1 MISLEEFRED
11 YINDIN
17 LSALE
22 NSEHPTDSFIDEMT
36 NTLIDDFS
44 LINGLDKCFYSFN
57 KGTKA
62 FKSMQIDAGYLDLS
76 ANVVDLLFADYN
88 PDEINTI
95 TNDFI
100 NSKSQLMTNYMENIL
115 KQYFSNAEDSNPAV
129 QLAYSILNNLSSIN
143 KIHLIIISTNKLS
156 NRVKTIY
163 RDDFI
168 FNNYKFKVELDVIDI
183 QMIYNSRLKDFKKE
197 PVVINTREFGFNGI
211 QCIKAD
217 IGASDYE
224 AYLAIVPGKFL
235 CDIYEKYGPRLLES
249 NVRSFLN
256 AKGAVNKGIR
266 GTILN
271 EKNKFF
277 TYNNGISTIA
287 KDIKTEMIPNQGLTI
302 TEFNDFQIIN
312 GGQTTASLASAD
324 IKDKAPLD
332 NIYVQMKLT
341 IVKEDDP
348 EFVHNISKY
357 ANSQNK
363 VTAADLNSNHQFYI
377 KMEEFSRKTYAPPVN
392 NQPYQT
398 LWFFERAR
406 GQYDQPKMSMSK
418 AEREKYARL
427 NPKNQKFTKTDL
439 AKYLNSAAMKPYAV
453 SKGAQLNLVDFQTDL
468 EAQWTKYK
476 LSFNELF
483 YKDLISKAILFKTI
497 EKIISDQDW
506 YIENKAYRAQ
516 LVTYSF
522 SKLIYEVKK
531 NGNMEIDYKSIWD
544 KQSVP
549 QYLINEIKK
558 ISKLCFD
565 AFNDPNR
572 TFNNIGEYAKR
583 KDCWNSIREK
593 NYSLLEETLD
603 SLITK
608 EEKKIEAISAKKDE
622 KLNNSIMQEVEIFQ
636 LGTNYWNRVKQLG
649 LEQGILNGK
658 DVEFIDFAIKYCSGI
673 VMGMSPTQTKAI
685 FEIKDKLEQNGI
697 K

>member
-17 LSALE
+17 LSAIE
-22 NSEHPTDSFIDEMT
+22 NSEHPTDAFIDEMT
-36 NTLIDDFS
+36 DTLIDDFS

-62 FKSMQIDAGYLDLS
+62 FKNMQIDAGYLDLP
-76 ANVVDLLFADYN
+76 ANVVDFLIADYN
-88 PDEINTI
+88 PDEISTI

-100 NSKSQLMTNYMENIL
+100 NTKSQLMINFMENVL

-156 NRVKTIY
+156 TRVKTIY
-163 RDDFI
+163 RDDFV

-197 PVVINTREFGFNGI
+197 PVVINTSDFGFKGI

-271 EKNKFF
+271 ERNKFF
-277 TYNNGISTIA
+277 TYNNGISTVA
-287 KDIKTEMIPNQGLTI
+287 KDIKTEMIPNQGLVI

-363 VTAADLNSNHQFYI
+363 VTAADLNSNHPFYI

-418 AEREKYARL
+418 AEREKYTRL

-453 SKGAQLNLVDFQTDL
+453 SRGAQLNLVDFQTDL
-468 EAQWTKYK
+468 ESQWSKDK

-522 SKLIYEVKK
+522 AKLIHEVKK
-531 NGNMEIDYKSIWD
+531 NGNMEIDYKTIWD

-549 QYLINEIKK
+549 QYLIDEIVK

-572 TFNNIGEYAKR
+572 TFNNIGEYTKR
-583 KDCWNSIREK
+583 KDCWNSIKDK
-593 NYSLLEETLD
+593 NYTLSEETLD

-622 KLNNSIMQEVEIFQ
+622 KLNNSVMQEVEIFQ
-636 LGTNYWNRVKQLG
+636 LGTNYWTRVKQLG
-649 LEQGILNGK
+649 IEQGILNGK
-658 DVEFIDFAIKYCSGI
+658 DIEFIDFAIKYCSGM
-673 VMGMSPTQTKAI
+673 VMGMSPAQTKII

>member
-11 YINDIN
+11 YINEIN
-17 LSALE
+17 LTAVE
-22 NSEHPTDSFIDEMT
+22 NSEHQPDAFIDEMSD
-36 NTLIDDFS
+36 TLIEDFS
-44 LINGLDKCFYSFN
+44 IINGLDKCFYSFN

-62 FKSMQIDAGYLDLS
+62 FKNMQIDGGYLDLP
-76 ANVVDLLFADYN
+76 ANVVDLLIADYN
-88 PDEINTI
+88 AEEITTI
-95 TNDFI
+95 TNEFI
-100 NSKSQLMTNYMENIL
+100 NSKSQLMINYFENVL
-115 KQYFSNAEDSNPAV
+115 KGYFANAEDSNEAV
-129 QLAYSILNNLSSIN
+129 QLAYSILNNIDSIN
-143 KIHLIIISTNKLS
+143 KIHLVIISTNKLS
-156 NRVKTIY
+156 TRVKTI
-163 RDDFI
+163 DFPD
-168 FNNYKFKVELDVIDI
+168 FVYNNRKFKVELDVIDI

-197 PVVINTREFGFNGI
+197 PVVINTKDFGFKGI

-217 IGASDYE
+217 IGTSDYE
-224 AYLAIVPGKFL
+224 AYLAIVPCKFL

-271 EKNKFF
+271 ERNKFF
-277 TYNNGISTIA
+277 TYNNGISTVA
-287 KDIKTEMIPNQGLTI
+287 KNIKTEMIHNEGLYI

-363 VTAADLNSNHQFYI
+363 VTAADLNSNHPFYV

-418 AEREKYARL
+418 AEREKYTKL

-468 EAQWTKYK
+468 EAQWNKDK
-476 LSFNELF
+476 LMFNELF

-497 EKIISDQDW
+497 EKVISDQDW

-531 NGNMEIDYKSIWD
+531 NGNMELDYKTIWD

-549 QYLINEIKK
+549 QYLIDEIIK

-572 TFNNIGEYAKR
+572 TFNNIGEYTKR
-583 KDCWNSIREK
+583 KDCWTTIKDK
-593 NYSLLEETLD
+593 NYTLSED
-603 SLITK
+603 TIESLISK

-622 KLNNSIMQEVEIFQ
+622 KLNNSVMQEVEIFQ
-636 LGTNYWNRVKQLG
+636 LGTDYWNRVKKLG
-649 LEQGILNGK
+649 LEQGIINGK
-658 DVEFIDFAIKYCSGI
+658 DVEFIDFAIKYCNGL
-673 VMGMSPTQTKAI
+673 VMGMSPAQTKII
-685 FEIKDKLEQNGI
+685 FEIKQKLEENGI

>member
-17 LSALE
+17 LSAIE
-22 NSEHPTDSFIDEMT
+22 NSEHPTDAFIDEMT
-36 NTLIDDFS
+36 DTLIDDFS

-62 FKSMQIDAGYLDLS
+62 FKNMQIDAGYLDLP
-76 ANVVDLLFADYN
+76 ANVVDFLIADYN
-88 PDEINTI
+88 PDEISTI

-100 NSKSQLMTNYMENIL
+100 NTKSQLMINYMENVL

-156 NRVKTIY
+156 TRVKTIY
-163 RDDFI
+163 RDDFV

-183 QMIYNSRLKDFKKE
+183 QMIYNSKLKDFKKE
-197 PVVINTREFGFNGI
+197 PVVINTSDFGFKGI

-271 EKNKFF
+271 ERNKFF
-277 TYNNGISTIA
+277 TYNNGISTVA
-287 KDIKTEMIPNQGLTI
+287 KDIKTEMIPNQGLVI

-324 IKDKAPLD
+324 IKDKAQLD

-363 VTAADLNSNHQFYI
+363 VTAADLNSNHPFYI

-418 AEREKYARL
+418 AEREKYTRL

-439 AKYLNSAAMKPYAV
+439 AKYLNSAAMKPYVV
-453 SKGAQLNLVDFQTDL
+453 SRGAQLNLVDFQTDL
-468 EAQWTKYK
+468 ESQWSKDK

-522 SKLIYEVKK
+522 AKLIHEVKK
-531 NGNMEIDYKSIWD
+531 NGNMEIDYKTIWD

-549 QYLINEIKK
+549 QYLIDEIVK
-558 ISKLCFD
+558 ISKVCFD

-572 TFNNIGEYAKR
+572 TFNNIGEYTKR
-583 KDCWNSIREK
+583 KDCWNSIKDK
-593 NYSLLEETLD
+593 NYTLSEETLD

-622 KLNNSIMQEVEIFQ
+622 KLNNSVMQEVEIFQ
-636 LGTNYWNRVKQLG
+636 LGTNYWTRVKQLG
-649 LEQGILNGK
+649 TEQGILNRK
-658 DVEFIDFAIKYCSGI
+658 DIEFIEFAIKYCSGM
-673 VMGMSPTQTKAI
+673 VMGMSPAQTKII
-685 FEIKDKLEQNGI
+685 FEIKEKLEQNGI

>member
-17 LSALE
+17 LSAIE
-22 NSEHPTDSFIDEMT
+22 NSEHPTDAFIDEMT
-36 NTLIDDFS
+36 DMLIDDFS

-62 FKSMQIDAGYLDLS
+62 FKNMQIDAGYLDLP
-76 ANVVDLLFADYN
+76 ANVVDFLIADYN
-88 PDEINTI
+88 PDEISTI

-100 NSKSQLMTNYMENIL
+100 NTKSQLMINYMENVL

-156 NRVKTIY
+156 TRVKTIY
-163 RDDFI
+163 RDDFV

-197 PVVINTREFGFNGI
+197 PVVINTSDFGFKGI

-271 EKNKFF
+271 ERNKFF
-277 TYNNGISTIA
+277 TYNNGISTVA
-287 KDIKTEMIPNQGLTI
+287 KDIKTEMIPNQGLVI

-341 IVKEDDP
+341 IAKEDDP

-363 VTAADLNSNHQFYI
+363 VTAADLNSNHPFYI

-418 AEREKYARL
+418 AEREKYTRL

-439 AKYLNSAAMKPYAV
+439 AKYLNSSAMKPYAV
-453 SKGAQLNLVDFQTDL
+453 SRGAQLNLVDFQTDL
-468 EAQWTKYK
+468 ESQWSKDK

-522 SKLIYEVKK
+522 AKLIHEVKK
-531 NGNMEIDYKSIWD
+531 NGNMEIDYKTIWD

-549 QYLINEIKK
+549 QYLIDEIVK
-558 ISKLCFD
+558 ISKVCFD

-572 TFNNIGEYAKR
+572 TFNNIGEYTKR
-583 KDCWNSIREK
+583 KDCWNSIKDK
-593 NYSLLEETLD
+593 NYTLSEETLD

-608 EEKKIEAISAKKDE
+608 EEKKIEAIRAKKDE
-622 KLNNSIMQEVEIFQ
+622 KLNNSVMQEVEIFQ
-636 LGTNYWNRVKQLG
+636 LGTNYWTRVKQLG
-649 LEQGILNGK
+649 TEQGILNGK
-658 DVEFIDFAIKYCSGI
+658 DIEFIDFAIKYCSGM
-673 VMGMSPTQTKAI
+673 VMGMSLAQTKII
-685 FEIKDKLEQNGI
+685 FEIKEKLEQNGI

>member
-17 LSALE
+17 LSAIE
-22 NSEHPTDSFIDEMT
+22 NSEHPTDVFIDEMT
-36 NTLIDDFS
+36 DTLIDDFS

-62 FKSMQIDAGYLDLS
+62 FKNMQIDAGYLDLP
-76 ANVVDLLFADYN
+76 ANVIDFLIADYN
-88 PDEINTI
+88 AAEINTI

-100 NSKSQLMTNYMENIL
+100 NSKSQLMLNYMENVL

-129 QLAYSILNNLSSIN
+129 QLAYSILNNISSIN

-156 NRVKTIY
+156 TRVKTIY

-197 PVVINTREFGFNGI
+197 PVVINTTEFGFRGI

-287 KDIKTEMIPNQGLTI
+287 KNVKTEMIPNQGLMI

-324 IKDKAPLD
+324 IKDKASLD

-348 EFVHNISKY
+348 EFIHNISKY

-363 VTAADLNSNHQFYI
+363 VTAADLNSNHPFYI

-406 GQYDQPKMSMSK
+406 GQYDQPKMNMSK
-418 AEREKYARL
+418 SEREKYVRL

-439 AKYLNSAAMKPYAV
+439 AKYLNSAAMKPYSV
-453 SKGAQLNLVDFQTDL
+453 SRGAQLNLVDFQMDL
-468 EAQWTKYK
+468 EALWNKDK

-483 YKDLISKAILFKTI
+483 YKELVSKAILFKTI
-497 EKIISDQDW
+497 EKIISEQDW

-522 SKLIYEVKK
+522 SKLIYEVNK

-549 QYLINEIKK
+549 QYLIAEIIK
-558 ISKLCFD
+558 ISKLCFEV
-565 AFNDPNR
+565 FNDPNR
-572 TFNNIGEYAKR
+572 TFNNIGEYTKR
-583 KDCWNSIREK
+583 KDCWNSIKDK
-593 NYSLLEETLD
+593 NYTLSEETLE

-622 KLNNSIMQEVEIFQ
+622 KLNISVIQEVEIFQ
-636 LGTNYWNRVKQLG
+636 LGINYWNRVKYLG

-658 DVEFIDFAIKYCSGI
+658 DVEFIDFAIKYCNGMVKGI
-673 VMGMSPTQTKAI
+673 SPAQTKII
-685 FEIKDKLEQNGI
+685 FDIKEKLEQNGI

>member
-1 MISLEEFRED
+1 MISLEEFRDD
-11 YINDIN
+11 YINEIN
-17 LSALE
+17 LTAVE
-22 NSEHPTDSFIDEMT
+22 NSEHQTDAFIDEISD
-36 NTLIDDFS
+36 TLIEDFAI
-44 LINGLDKCFYSFN
+44 INGLEKCFYLFN
-57 KGTKA
+57 KGTRMYKN
-62 FKSMQIDAGYLDLS
+62 MQIDGGYLDLP
-76 ANVVDLLFADYN
+76 ANVVDLLIADYN
-88 PDEINTI
+88 SAELTTI
-95 TNDFI
+95 TNGFI
-100 NSKSQLMTNYMENIL
+100 NSKSQLMINYFENVL
-115 KQYFSNAEDSNPAV
+115 KGYFSNAEDSNEAV
-129 QLAYSILNNLSSIN
+129 QLAYSILNNLDSIN
-143 KIHLIIISTNKLS
+143 KIHLVIISTNKLS
-156 NRVKTIY
+156 TSVKTIDY
-163 RDDFI
+163 PDFI
-168 FNNYKFKVELDVIDI
+168 YNNKKFKVELDVIDI
-183 QMIYNSRLKDFKKE
+183 QMIYNSKLKDFKKE
-197 PVVINTREFGFNGI
+197 PVVINTIDFGFKGI

-217 IGASDYE
+217 IGISNYE

-271 EKNKFF
+271 ERDKFF
-277 TYNNGISTIA
+277 TYNNGISTVA
-287 KDIKTEMIPNQGLTI
+287 KNIKTEIVPNEGLYI

-324 IKDKAPLD
+324 IKDKASLD

-363 VTAADLNSNHQFYI
+363 VTAADLNSNHPFYV

-418 AEREKYARL
+418 AEREKYAKL

-453 SKGAQLNLVDFQTDL
+453 SRGAQLNLVDFQTDL
-468 EAQWTKYK
+468 ETQWNKDK
-476 LSFNELF
+476 LMFNELF

-497 EKIISDQDW
+497 ERVISDQEW

-531 NGNMEIDYKSIWD
+531 NGNRELDYKTIWD
-544 KQSVP
+544 KQTIP
-549 QYLINEIKK
+549 HYLIDEIVN

-565 AFNDPNR
+565 SFNDPNR
-572 TFNNIGEYAKR
+572 TFNNIGEYTKR
-583 KDCWNSIREK
+583 KDCWLTIKDKDYTLS
-593 NYSLLEETLD
+593 SDTLD
-603 SLITK
+603 SLISK
-608 EEKKIEAISAKKDE
+608 EEKKIEVISAKKDE
-622 KLNNSIMQEVEIFQ
+622 KLNNSVMQEVEIFQ
-636 LGTNYWNRVKQLG
+636 LGVDYWDRVKQMG
-649 LEQGILNGK
+649 IQQGVLNEK
-658 DVEFIDFAIKYCSGI
+658 DVEFINFAIKYCNGM
-673 VMGMSPTQTKAI
+673 VMGMSPAQTKII
-685 FEIKDKLEQNGI
+685 FEIKEKLEKNGI